1 MLLTPEYIFAGVE
14 HITPE
19 FLAEKG
25 ITALALDVDNTLT
38 SHDSQHLPEQVQR
51 WLDTMR
57 AAGIRMFI
65 VSNNDE
71 PRVAPFAG
79 RLGLEFVA
87 DAAKPLSKGLKRLQA
102 AFDVP
107 REQLAMVGD
116 QLFTDRLA
124 GALYGIPVFVVEP
137 LAPET
142 KNFIKF
148 KRVLEKP
155 FIRRYYKRGGTL
167 L

>member
-1 MLLTPEYIFAGVE
+1 MLLTPEYIFAGVH

-19 FLAEKG
+19 FLAQKG

-38 SHDSQHLPEQVQR
+38 SHDSQELPAQVQG
-51 WLDTMR
+51 WLAAMQ

-71 PRVAPFAG
+71 PRVAPFAA
-79 RLGLEFVA
+79 RLGLDYVA
-87 DAAKPLSKGLKRLQA
+87 DAAKPLSKGLKQLQA
-102 AFDVP
+102 AFGVP
-107 REQLAMVGD
+107 KSQLAMVGD

-124 GALYGIPVFVVEP
+124 GALYGVPVFVVEP
-137 LAPET
+137 LAPEI
-142 KNFIKF
+142 KWFIKL

-155 FIRRYYKRGGTL
+155 FFALYFARGGKVL
-167 L
+167 

>member
-87 DAAKPLSKGLKRLQA
+87 DAAKP
-102 AFDVP
+102 
-107 REQLAMVGD
+107 
-116 QLFTDRLA
+116 
-124 GALYGIPVFVVEP
+124 
-137 LAPET
+137 
-142 KNFIKF
+142 
-148 KRVLEKP
+148 
-155 FIRRYYKRGGTL
+155 
-167 L
+167 

>member
-1 MLLTPEYIFAGVE
+1 M
-14 HITPE
+14 
-19 FLAEKG
+19 
-25 ITALALDVDNTLT
+25 
-38 SHDSQHLPEQVQR
+38 
-51 WLDTMR
+51 
-57 AAGIRMFI
+57 
-65 VSNNDE
+65 
-71 PRVAPFAG
+71 APFAG